1 MAARD
6 TYDKLRSHMKEHWTL
21 WSTSFLAEWDQET
34 YMPAGGAEA
43 RANMLGLLARLTHE
57 MFTDPRVN
65 EWLTECESS
74 DLAVGDT
81 IEAANIRELR
91 RRYNR
96 RTTLPPEF
104 VQEEAR
110 LMSESH
116 QVWVQARK
124 KSDFAMF
131 APYLEKVIAMQRE
144 KADLFGFKTEAYDA
158 LMDDYEPGATAAEIE
173 AVFAGLLPELVALN
187 GRLKEAPRRPD
198 IGIIKRPY
206 DVQKQRIF
214 SEMVV
219 AALGYDFNEGRI
231 DEVAHP
237 FCTSFGPG
245 DHRIC
250 TRYYPDDLAEG
261 LTGVVHE
268 AGHAMYDMG
277 LNREDYGMP
286 TGDATSLGIH
296 ESQSRMWENQVGR
309 SRGFWEYFFPQAQRI
324 FRESLKDVTLEQFH
338 HAMNYSAPS
347 FIRVE
352 ADEATYNLH
361 IMLRFD
367 IERAILRG
375 DLKVA
380 DIPGEWNKRFKEY
393 FGLEVDK
400 DSNGCLQDVHWSM
413 GSLGYFPTYCLGNL
427 YAAQFYAKANEEM
440 PGLESDFA
448 RGDFSRLLGWLRKNI
463 HVHGSRYRAAD
474 LCRRVTGEPLS
485 HRPLIAY
492 MTEKYEDIYGI

>member
-1 MAARD
+1 MTARD
-6 TYDKLRSHMKEHWTL
+6 TYEKLRAHLKEYSTL
-21 WSTSFLAEWDQET
+21 DSTSSLAEWDQET
-34 YMPAGGAEA
+34 YMPAGGGEA
-43 RANMLGLLARLTHE
+43 RTNMLGLLARLTHE

-65 EWLTECESS
+65 DWLTECESS
-74 DLAVGDT
+74 ELAGGDT
-81 IEAANIRELR
+81 VEAANIRELR
-91 RRYNR
+91 RKYDRQAR
-96 RTTLPPEF
+96 LPREF

-110 LMSESH
+110 LTSKAQ
-116 QVWVQARK
+116 QVWSQARK

-144 KADLFGFKTEAYDA
+144 KADLFGFTTEAYDA

-173 AVFAGLLPELVALN
+173 SVFAGLLPELVSLN
-187 GRLKEAPRRPD
+187 ARLKDAPRRPD

-206 DVQKQRIF
+206 DVPKQRIF
-214 SEMVV
+214 AETVV
-219 AALGYDFNEGRI
+219 AALGYDFDEGRI

-250 TRYYPDDLAEG
+250 TRYYPEDLAEG

-268 AGHAMYDMG
+268 TGHALYDMG

-309 SRGFWEYFFPQAQRI
+309 SRGFWEYFFPQARRI
-324 FRESLKDVTLEQFH
+324 FRESLQGVSLEQFY
-338 HAMNYSAPS
+338 HAMNYSTPS

-361 IMLRFD
+361 IMLRFEL
-367 IERAILRG
+367 ERAILRG
-375 DLKVA
+375 ELKTA

-393 FGLEVDK
+393 FGLDVDK
-400 DSNGCLQDVHWSM
+400 DSNGCLQDVHWAI
-413 GSLGYFPTYCLGNL
+413 GCIGYFPTYCLGNL
-427 YAAQFYAKANEEM
+427 YAAQFYAKANGEM

-474 LCRRVTGEPLS
+474 LCLRVTGKPLS
-485 HRPLIAY
+485 HRPLVDY
-492 MTEKYEDIYGI
+492 MKAKYEDIYGI